1 MNNFTGSGKLA
12 RNAVVKGDGN
22 KVLLFTVAASNEF
35 SKRVDFIPC
44 TLFNPNEEVVDLL
57 TARGKGLEV
66 EFQGYVSTSKV
77 QQNGSVKYFT
87 RVVVHADSLTV
98 LG

>member
-12 RNAVVKGDGN
+12 RNAVVKGDGK
-22 KVLLFTVAASNEF
+22 KVLLFTVAASNDF

-44 TLFNPNEEVVDLL
+44 TLFKPNEEVIELL

-66 EFQGYVSTSKV
+66 EFQGYVSTSRV
-77 QQNGSVKYFT
+77 QQNGTLRYFT
-87 RVVVHADSLTV
+87 RVVVNPDSLTV
-98 LG
+98 LD